1 MADHPTTGDSR
12 APVWTEQDADPTA
25 ATNAAT
31 TAAKGVRVSRYFT
44 KPNTHPYDELE
55 WAERRSA
62 IYSEKGETIFEVDNV
77 RVPKEWS
84 QLATDIMVSKYFRRA
99 GVPETG
105 SERGADQV
113 VHRVAHTIRVE
124 GERAGY
130 FAEHK
135 DAETF
140 EMELT
145 HLLVHQM
152 GAFNSPVWFNC
163 GLSHEYRIKGSGGNW
178 WYDETQEKAVEI
190 ADSYAHPQ
198 NSACFIQSVDDDLM
212 SIFDLTRNEA
222 RLFKYGSG
230 TGTNFSHLRGNMER
244 LSSGGTSSGLMSFL
258 EVLDRGA
265 GATKSGGTTRRAAKM
280 VILDMDHP
288 EIESFINWKVR
299 EEEKVAALVAAGFSS
314 DFNGEAYRTVSG
326 QNSNNSVRI
335 TDAFMEAHL
344 KDGEWA
350 TSLRTTGEIHKTH
363 RARDLMNQVANAA
376 WSCADPG
383 VQFDTSINDWHTCSN
398 TDRIHASNPCSEYMF
413 LDDSACN
420 LASLNLMKFLN
431 ADGSYNVEA
440 YEEAIRT
447 FTIAMEIIVGF
458 SSYPTAR
465 ICENSAAYRPLGLG
479 YANLGSLLMVKGIPY
494 ESEAAYA
501 MTGGLTAVL
510 TGKAYATS
518 AEIAR
523 VKGSFAGY
531 ERNREPMLRV
541 MNKHRAAVYRISAD
555 NCPPELLKAAEKN
568 WNDAVQLGEEHGYR
582 NAQATVLAPTGTI
595 GLYMDCD
602 TTGIEPDFA
611 LVKFKKLAG
620 GGYFKIINQSV
631 PRALGALGYTEDE
644 VERIVEYAQG
654 TARLLDAPYINTVS
668 LEEHGLRPEDIE
680 RIEKALPSAMDL
692 SGAINLWTLGEKTLK
707 RLGFSPEQYNDERFN
722 VLRALGFTGEQ
733 VEEANRMVCGAQT
746 VEGAPDLK
754 EEHYAVFD
762 CANKCGKYGER
773 FISAMGHVRI
783 MAAAQPF
790 ISGAISKTVNLTAE
804 ATAEDI
810 LEVYV
815 EAWRLGLK
823 AIAVYR
829 DGSKISQP
837 LSAAAQ
843 EQEEAIAAA
852 TPVRRRLPDERES
865 VTHKFS
871 VGEHEGYITVGLY
884 EDGKPGEMF
893 LTMSK
898 EGSTISGLMDA
909 FATMTSLAL
918 QYGVPL
924 DALVRKFSHMR
935 FEPQGFTSNKQIPMA
950 KSLVDYIFRWMALK
964 FLEDPSLA
972 GSAASYYA
980 DEAAAAAPKVGN
992 GPVRAKVSEMTE
1004 ALAAASTSAAA
1015 VALHTDEEAAEHS
1028 DGVGCHVCGTI
1039 MLRSGTCYVCPNC
1052 GGNTGCG

>member
-1 MADHPTTGDSR
+1 MADHPTEGDSR
-12 APVWTEQDADPTA
+12 APVSTEQDADPA
-25 ATNAAT
+25 
-31 TAAKGVRVSRYFT
+31 AAKGLRVSRYFT
-44 KPNTHPYDELE
+44 KPNVHPYDDLE
-55 WAERRSA
+55 WVERRSA

-105 SERGADQV
+105 SERGADRV
-113 VHRVAHTIRVE
+113 IHRVAHTIRVE

-130 FAEHK
+130 FASAK

-163 GLSHEYRIKGSGGNW
+163 GLSHEYGIKGSTGNW
-178 WYDETQEKAVEI
+178 WYDEMQGQAVEI
-190 ADSYAHPQ
+190 LDSYAHPQ

-230 TGTNFSHLRGNMER
+230 TGTNFSGLRGNMER

-299 EEEKVAALVAAGFSS
+299 EEEKVAALVAAGFTS
-314 DFNGEAYRTVSG
+314 DFNGEAYKTVSG

-344 KDGEWA
+344 KDGSWN
-350 TSLRTTGEIHKTH
+350 TSLRTTGEVHKTH
-363 RARDLMNQVANAA
+363 RARELMNQVAHAA

-383 VQFDTSINDWHTCSN
+383 VQFDSTINDWHTCSN
-398 TDRIHASNPCSEYMF
+398 TDRISASNPCSEYMF
-413 LDDSACN
+413 LNDSACN
-420 LASLNLMKFLN
+420 LASLNLVKFLN
-431 ADGSYNVEA
+431 DDGTYDVPA

-458 SSYPTAR
+458 SSYPTEQ

-479 YANLGSLLMVKGIPY
+479 YANLGSLLMIKGIPY
-494 ESEAAYA
+494 ESESAYA

-518 AEIAR
+518 AELAR
-523 VKGSFAGY
+523 VKGAFDGFAD
-531 ERNREPMLRV
+531 NREPMLRV

-555 NCPPELLKAAEKN
+555 SCPPELLRAAEAN
-568 WNDAVQLGEEHGYR
+568 WNDAVRLGERHGFR

-595 GLYMDCD
+595 GLFMDCD

-631 PRALGALGYTEDE
+631 PRALEALGYSEEE

-654 TARLLDAPYINTVS
+654 TANLLGAPYVNVVS

-680 RIEKALPSAMDL
+680 RIEKALPGAMDL
-692 SGAINLWTLGEKTLK
+692 SGAINVWTLGEKTLK
-707 RLGFSPEQYNDERFN
+707 RLGFTPEEYNDDRFN
-722 VLRALGFTGEQ
+722 VLRALGFTAEQ
-733 VEEANRMVCGAQT
+733 VAEANRTVCGAQT

-762 CANKCGKYGER
+762 CANKCGKHGER
-773 FISAMGHVRI
+773 FIGAMGHVRI

-790 ISGAISKTVNLTAE
+790 ISGAISKTVNLPNE

-810 LEVYV
+810 LDVYV

-837 LSAAAQ
+837 LSASAD
-843 EQEEAIAAA
+843 EVEEAAAA
-852 TPVRRRLPDERES
+852 NEPVRRRLPDERQS

-964 FLEDPSLA
+964 FLDDASLA
-972 GSAASYYA
+972 GSAAAYYA
-980 DEAAAAAPKVGN
+980 NADDAAPAIPAG
-992 GPVRAKVSEMTE
+992 GPVRAKVSGLTD
-1004 ALAAASTSAAA
+1004 ALAAASSEPSA
-1015 VALHTDEEAAEHS
+1015 VATQTGGGDAEHTD
-1028 DGVGCHVCGTI
+1028 GVACHVCGTI